1 MREVGLVRSAYH
13 FGRPGE
19 SAVDQARYFV
29 HVVNAKGGVHNSSTM
44 PLVLDLEQTD
54 SKTPAEVWAWVQAF
68 MGELEKLTG
77 KPGNIYVGFYFWT
90 GQTGNPSKNL
100 GADLWV
106 AAYTPA
112 PKVPAAWKDWTFWQ
126 YTDKE
131 NVPGISGGVDG
142 GRPADY
148 LCLNSNV
155 YHAPPICM
163 CKFALCFHSGI
174 ESCLACVSFHS
185 TSATARQS
193 DYFKGTEAQLQALC
207 YA

>member
-1 MREVGLVRSAYH
+1 MSSPLIVMPRYTDPKFGANWDGMREVGLVRSAYH
-13 FGRPGE
+13 FGRPAD

-44 PLVLDLEQTD
+44 PLVLDLEQAD
-54 SKTPAEVWAWVQAF
+54 GKSPAEVWAWVQAF

-77 KPGNIYVGFYFWT
+77 KPGNIYVGYYFWT

-126 YTDKE
+126 YTDKAS
-131 NVPGISGGVDG
+131 VPGISGGVDG
-142 GRPADY
+142 G
-148 LCLNSNV
+148 
-155 YHAPPICM
+155 M
-163 CKFALCFHSGI
+163 
-174 ESCLACVSFHS
+174 
-185 TSATARQS
+185 
-193 DYFKGTEAQLQALC
+193 
-207 YA
+207 